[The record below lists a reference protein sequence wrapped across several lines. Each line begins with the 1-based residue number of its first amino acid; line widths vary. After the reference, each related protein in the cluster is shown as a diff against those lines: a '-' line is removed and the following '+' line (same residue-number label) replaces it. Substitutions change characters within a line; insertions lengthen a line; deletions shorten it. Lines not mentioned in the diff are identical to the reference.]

1 MFKDMDGEFKMAVFQ
16 NLNLCQLLELK
27 HIFLV

>member
-1 MFKDMDGEFKMAVFQ
+1 MFEDMNAEFKMAVFQ
-16 NLNLCQLLELK
+16 DFIFLQLLELK